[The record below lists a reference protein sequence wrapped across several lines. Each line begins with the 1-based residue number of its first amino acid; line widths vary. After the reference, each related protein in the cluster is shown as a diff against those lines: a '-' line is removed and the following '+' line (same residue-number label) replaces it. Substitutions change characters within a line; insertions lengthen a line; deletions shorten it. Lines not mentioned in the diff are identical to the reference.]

1 MQPKKLQGSTDFALD
16 KPLKQRPEVS
26 LSIFSF
32 LFSEIVLQI
41 MRKQKVAS
49 NNRKHLDDE
58 SQKNAAPIPDLEKE
72 LHDLGR
78 PIGERILDLMSYREK
93 GSSAACSNGKRYV

>member
-1 MQPKKLQGSTDFALD
+1 
-16 KPLKQRPEVS
+16 
-26 LSIFSF
+26 
-32 LFSEIVLQI
+32 